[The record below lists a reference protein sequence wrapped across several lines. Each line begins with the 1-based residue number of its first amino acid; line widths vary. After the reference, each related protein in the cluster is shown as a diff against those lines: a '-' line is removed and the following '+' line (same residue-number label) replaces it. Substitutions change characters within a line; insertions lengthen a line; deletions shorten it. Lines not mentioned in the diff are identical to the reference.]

1 MTPGPETVDAQS
13 IEERVERLVRAIA
26 RARPRVLGLLADNG
40 PEWLAADLAAE
51 RAGVPLV
58 PLPAF
63 FTLEQA
69 RHAAAASG
77 MDALIGESPGIAH
90 TLGFGAPVAIEG
102 STFNW
107 FRRDAAAVA
116 LPAGTTKITFT
127 SGTTGSPKGVCLGAA
142 QQRVLSRALEH
153 ATRPLGLARHLCLLP
168 LPILL
173 ENVAGARTALLSGER
188 CVVPPLAAVGM
199 SGATGFDPVACLAA
213 IERWRAES
221 VILLPQMLIE
231 LTAALEAGAP
241 SPARLRFAAV
251 GGAKVAP
258 ALLERARAAGLPAYE
273 GYGLTECASVVA
285 LNLPGADRPGSVGR
299 PLPHTQVRIAAGGEI
314 FVSGSRCLGYLGD
327 GADGPADEWLPTGDR
342 GHLDADGFL
351 HVEGRRKHALITS
364 FGRNVAPEWPE
375 AELAAGEA
383 IAQAVVFGEGR
394 PRLCAVIV
402 PRLAGATDA
411 AIEADV
417 RRANGRLPDYAQVAF
432 WMRAE
437 APFSV
442 ANGLATANGRVCRDA
457 VWSRYGERLQALY
470 TALPT
475 GPASNAMPFFEEL
488 QRRTAAERES
498 LFAIPVIQDCLAG
511 RVTREQYLAFLTQ
524 AYHHVKHTVPLLMA
538 CGARLPDTHA
548 WLRGPIA
555 QYIAEE
561 SGHEEWILND
571 IAAAGGEVD
580 AVRASSP
587 ARAAELLVAYV
598 YDTIARGNP
607 VGFFGMVHVLEG
619 TSQTLA
625 TRAAQVMRESLV
637 LPPEAFTYL
646 TSHGTLDQEHVRFF
660 AGLMNRLDAP
670 ADREAVTHVARTVFR
685 LYGDIFRD
693 LPHHSTGTASR
704 ERVAT

>member
-1 MTPGPETVDAQS
+1 MTPGSETVNAQS
-13 IEERVERLVRAIA
+13 LEEHVERLARVIA

-40 PEWLAADLAAE
+40 SEWLAADLAAE

-77 MDALIGESPGIAH
+77 MDALLGESSRIGH
-90 TLGFGAPVAIEG
+90 TFGFGSPAAIEG
-102 STFNW
+102 STLGW
-107 FRRDAAAVA
+107 FRREAAPVA
-116 LPAGTTKITFT
+116 LPAGTAKITFT
-127 SGTTGSPKGVCLGAA
+127 SGTTGTPKGVCLGAA
-142 QQRVLSRALEH
+142 QQRTVARALEQ
-153 ATRPLGLARHLCLLP
+153 ATRPLGLSRHLCLLP

-173 ENVAGARTALLSGER
+173 ENVAGARTALLSGEQ

-221 VILLPQMLIE
+221 VILLPQMLLE

-241 SPARLRFAAV
+241 RPPRLRFAAV
-251 GGAKVAP
+251 GGAKIAP
-258 ALLERARAAGLPAYE
+258 ALLERARAAGLPAFE
-273 GYGLTECASVVA
+273 GYGLTECASVVS

-299 PLPHTQVRIAAGGEI
+299 PLPHTRVRIAADGEI
-314 FVSGSRCLGYLGD
+314 LVSGSRCLGYLDG
-327 GADGPADEWLPTGDR
+327 GADGPADEWLPTGDSGR
-342 GHLDADGFL
+342 IDADGFL
-351 HVEGRRKHALITS
+351 HVEGRRKHVLITS

-383 IAQAVVFGEGR
+383 IAQAAVFGEGR

-402 PRLAGATDA
+402 PRLSAATDA
-411 AIEADV
+411 AIEAEV

-437 APFSV
+437 APFS
-442 ANGLATANGRVCRDA
+442 AASGLATANGRVRRDA
-457 VWSRYGERLQALY
+457 VWSRYGGRLEALY
-470 TALPT
+470 PAQAT
-475 GPASNAMPFFEEL
+475 GPMSNAMPFFEEL
-488 QRRTAAERES
+488 HRRTAAERES

-548 WLRGPIA
+548 WLLGPIT

-571 IAAAGGEVD
+571 IAAAGGDVNS
-580 AVRASSP
+580 VRTSSP
-587 ARAAELLVAYV
+587 DRAAELLVAYV
-598 YDTIARGNP
+598 YDYIARRNP
-607 VGFFGMVHVLEG
+607 LGFFGMVHVLEG
-619 TSQTLA
+619 TSQALA
-625 TRAAQVMRESLV
+625 TRAAQVMRESLG

-646 TSHGTLDQEHVRFF
+646 ASHGTLDQEHVRFF

-693 LPHHSTGTASR
+693 LPQRSTASR
-704 ERVAT
+704 ERVAA